1 MAASSSSTSS
11 PPSSSSSSL
20 AALRALLAR
29 PAPLEL
35 SESDVRLLLSPSTE
49 SRPLVLA
56 VLARSTSSSSTLDAI
71 QSTLAALLSGTD
83 SAELVAGLSLV
94 SNLVHVAPELVAT
107 RLVGSAD
114 SPLRSTLR
122 AAVEH
127 ISSSESGAVVSG
139 GKGKRKQR
147 DETLALVELLSLAS
161 GLPPLR
167 ELVDDSAGHWL
178 DALVGTSQSHDPH
191 VTAWAA
197 VGLVKLQLAKLE
209 RATSSTGLPPTA
221 TRGEARK
228 PRWSLEELA
237 EALVDAATRTDD
249 DEEGD
254 STVDAC
260 LEGLAYLTLTPS
272 RRIKE
277 VACRPALLDHIFSYA
292 PLDKSTP
299 PRRPPNPGRDYSI
312 ATLLH
317 HLTAFPLLED
327 AESDAAQV
335 ERLKRFAARGGGG
348 GAVEKETVEQVTARV
363 SQIVEHSPSP
373 IPTVRHLCLSPSLP
387 TRRLAGSILHAL
399 VTPQRLR
406 GRLLQAGVHRLLLT
420 LVRHVPTP
428 FDVALDLAPVQALS
442 KLLITA
448 NPLAVFGP
456 TAGAPLLLEATTA
469 LTLPL
474 ATTAPTP
481 LLATFESL
489 MALTNVASLDPD
501 LTDRIARIQLGG
513 GGPGSPGGPSLL
525 GVLEEL
531 VVHPNGM
538 VARAATELV
547 CNLVASESGIAYFE
561 PPPRPP
567 RSARCGCARV
577 ELVLAL
583 STSDDVPTRL
593 AASGALTSL
602 VSSELIS
609 TALATRTGYV
619 DRLLG
624 LLEDDDAGVRHR
636 AYEVWRGIGE
646 VVATSSDGIEKG
658 TAIEVLRTKEVVS
671 ALEMARD
678 REDVDEV
685 RESVESAIETLTPL
699 LSSGS
704 RQVGP

>member
-1 MAASSSSTSS
+1 MAASSCSTSS
-11 PPSSSSSSL
+11 PSSSSSSL

-56 VLARSTSSSSTLDAI
+56 VLARSTSSSLTLDAI

-127 ISSSESGAVVSG
+127 ISSSGSGAVAPG
-139 GKGKRKQR
+139 DKGKRKQR

-228 PRWSLEELA
+228 PKWSLEELA
-237 EALVDAATRTDD
+237 EVLVDAATRTDD

-254 STVDAC
+254 STVVAC

-277 VACRPALLDHIFSYA
+277 VACRPALLDRIFSYA

-312 ATLLH
+312 ATLLY

-348 GAVEKETVEQVTARV
+348 GAAEKETVEQVTARV
-363 SQIVEHSPSP
+363 SQIVEHSTSP

-513 GGPGSPGGPSLL
+513 GGGLGSPGGPSLL

-561 PPPRPP
+561 PIPPPPPRPP
-567 RSARCGCARV
+567 RSARCCCARV

-609 TALATRTGYV
+609 TALATRTEYV

-646 VVATSSDGIEKG
+646 VVNASSDGVDKG
-658 TAIEVLRTKEVVS
+658 TAIEVLRTKGVVS

-678 REDVDEV
+678 REDVVEL
-685 RESVESAIETLTPL
+685 RESVESAVE
-699 LSSGS
+699 
-704 RQVGP
+704 QVASAVRVV

>member
-1 MAASSSSTSS
+1 MAASSCSTSS

-35 SESDVRLLLSPSTE
+35 SEGDVRLLLSPSPE

-127 ISSSESGAVVSG
+127 ISSSESPVASPGD
-139 GKGKRKQR
+139 KGKRKQR

-178 DALVGTSQSHDPH
+178 DALVGTSQSHDPR

-228 PRWSLEELA
+228 ARWSLEELA

-254 STVDAC
+254 STVVAC

-277 VACRPALLDHIFSYA
+277 VACRPALLDRIFSYA

-348 GAVEKETVEQVTARV
+348 GGGGGAAEKETVEQVTARV
-363 SQIVEHSPSP
+363 SQIVEHATSP

-428 FDVALDLAPVQALS
+428 FDVALDVAPVQALS

-501 LTDRIARIQLGG
+501 LTDRIARIQLGGG

-609 TALATRTGYV
+609 TALATRTEYV

-646 VVATSSDGIEKG
+646 VVNASSDGVDKG
-658 TAIEVLRTKEVVS
+658 TAIEVLRMKGVVS
-671 ALEMARD
+671 ALERARD
-678 REDVDEV
+678 REDVVEL
-685 RESVESAIETLTPL
+685 RESVESAVE
-699 LSSGS
+699 
-704 RQVGP
+704 QVASAVRVV